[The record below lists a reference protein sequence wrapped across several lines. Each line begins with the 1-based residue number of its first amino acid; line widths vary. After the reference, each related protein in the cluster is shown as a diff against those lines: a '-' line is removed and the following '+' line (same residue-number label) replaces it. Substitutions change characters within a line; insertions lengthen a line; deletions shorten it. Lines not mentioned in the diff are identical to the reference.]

1 MTLSLCSIQGVVP
14 TAQRAAVIAGVLL
27 PSYDFFKQSLLDYG
41 VMGDTVTTHFVAGF
55 LAGIL
60 GTAASNPVDVV
71 KSRMM
76 NQAVLLTNTSAM
88 TGHVYTGSI
97 NCFVMVCPKIMI
109 LSNFEFSS
117 QTLRTE
123 GVTALY
129 KGFIPSYLRIGP
141 WNIIVSLHTG

>member
-1 MTLSLCSIQGVVP
+1 
-14 TAQRAAVIAGVLL
+14 
-27 PSYDFFKQSLLDYG
+27 
-41 VMGDTVTTHFVAGF
+41 MGDTVTTHFVAGF

-76 NQAVLLTNTSAM
+76 NQAVLLKNTSA
-88 TGHVYTGSI
+88 TAGHVYTGSI

-141 WNIIVSLHTG
+141 WNIIVSFHTC